1 MTRIAIISTPR
12 SGNTWVRSVL
22 AHALTLEEIAV
33 HNPRDIQ
40 DVLPQRLILQ
50 VHWYR
55 EPNFQAFLRNEGF
68 QVLVLRRHPL
78 DVLLSV
84 LSLVQ
89 REPGV
94 ARWLEGKYG
103 AAGGIG
109 EAAHAGVSWNSAASA
124 TSFGA
129 EKSAEHKL
137 SMVSRARRR

>member
-84 LSLVQ
+84 LSFVQ

-94 ARWLEGKYG
+94 ARWLEGNTGLPAGLAKLTPVSPDF
-103 AAGGIG
+103 AAY
-109 EAAHAGVSWNSAASA
+109 A

-129 EKSAEHKL
+129 ENLL
-137 SMVSRARRR
+137 SISYQWCHEPKR